1 MADYITGSVGPNEKE
16 KPANL
21 SNLKSRQEIII
32 TTFSHMSSANTI
44 SGLEFSPTNSLATNL
59 K

>member
-1 MADYITGSVGPNEKE
+1 MADYITGSVGRNEKK

-32 TTFSHMSSANTI
+32 TFSHMSSAN
-44 SGLEFSPTNSLATNL
+44 SLATNL